1 MVNLYYFTSAVHA
14 ISNIENDRIKISRFS
29 DLNDPFELLGVNR
42 GDLHTRKKL
51 QRQKKEINKKEGL
64 ICLSKSW
71 RNPLMWGHYAD
82 RHKGIVLG
90 FEVKDRLWD
99 IKYESKLIDAPI
111 DLTYNFA
118 KKKFIKKLMTTKFK
132 DWEYENEVRVFQK
145 LSGTE
150 CLKEGENYFRNFNED
165 FILKEVIFGSMC
177 SLSDMKETLKL
188 IKKPRFSS
196 VEITKARIAFQD
208 YKVVVN
214 KIKTKEINLL
224 REQLL
229 KESTAV

>member
-1 MVNLYYFTSAVHA
+1 MADNYLWFPALSLADR
-14 ISNIENDRIKISRFS
+14 NIRKQLIDAKKQIND
-29 DLNDPFELLGVNR
+29 
-42 GDLHTRKKL
+42 KK
-51 QRQKKEINKKEGL
+51 GL
-64 ICLSKSW
+64 ICLSKNW
-71 RNPLMWGHYAD
+71 RSLLMWAHYAD

-90 FEVKDRLWD
+90 FEVKKGLEEEV
-99 IKYESKLIDAPI
+99 KYETKLIDPPKNSSPDCINNFI
-111 DLTYNFA
+111 DKL
-118 KKKFIKKLMTTKFK
+118 KVIKFT
-132 DWEYENEVRVFQK
+132 DWKYENEVRVFQK

-150 CLKEGENYFRNFNED
+150 CIKEGENYFRNFNED
-165 FILKEVIFGSMC
+165 FILKEVILGQKC
-177 SLSDMKETLKL
+177 SLSEMQKCTLLKL
-188 IKKPRFSS
+188 SPE